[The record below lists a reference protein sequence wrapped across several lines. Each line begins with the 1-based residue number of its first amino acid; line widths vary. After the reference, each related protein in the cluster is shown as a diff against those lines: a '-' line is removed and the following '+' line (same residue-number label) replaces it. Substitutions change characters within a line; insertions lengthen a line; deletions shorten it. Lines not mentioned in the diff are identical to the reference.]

1 MGLTLL
7 PSTVKRI
14 RLEHRIFQQRSQ
26 SHPRQIKGYLTVS
39 QLAHKLNLPKHW
51 FYDRIHNGT
60 IAIAREGKTQ
70 LYLFPDEPNTLT
82 QLQQLQAGLIQH
94 LRFS

>member
-1 MGLTLL
+1 M
-7 PSTVKRI
+7 
-14 RLEHRIFQQRSQ
+14 
-26 SHPRQIKGYLTVS
+26 S
-39 QLAHKLNLPKHW
+39 QLAKILNCSKHW

-60 IAIAREGKTQ
+60 ITIARDEKTQ

-82 QLQQLQAGLIQH
+82 QLQQLQGGQIKH